1 MVNDRDDNERFIR
14 SHPFGDILPSTG
26 MLSRGTRSIHRF
38 VFVALG
44 LCSRSASAASNTC
57 PSTSM
62 LTVAQFPCLNDN
74 YGYLIHCPETGATAA
89 VDTPEAAAYE
99 KELQSRGWTLT
110 HIFNTHQ
117 YVILSCSI

>member
-1 MVNDRDDNERFIR
+1 
-14 SHPFGDILPSTG
+14 
-26 MLSRGTRSIHRF
+26 
-38 VFVALG
+38 
-44 LCSRSASAASNTC
+44 
-57 PSTSM
+57 M